1 MQEAGLSPF
10 HLPQTPTK
18 YIYSTDLRNYV
29 PVDAQPLTNHILDL
43 RSFNDVIEWEQTSDG
58 LCTKNSSNYKSL
70 HDNGKP
76 RAPLPFLY
84 KRDAMF
90 HEDLVVAL
98 RLGTS
103 FLRITPCLFLAFG
116 HNFLLPRVSGRWS
129 LAMLCAVLQVTDSIL
144 VTSKDIKYTCLF
156 LSSKPKAPKKVRVQ

>member
-18 YIYSTDLRNYV
+18 YIYSIDLRNYV

-43 RSFNDVIEWEQTSDG
+43 RSFNDVIGTDFRWFVY
-58 LCTKNSSNYKSL
+58 KNTPNYKSF
-70 HDNGKP
+70 HNNGKP
-76 RAPLPFLY
+76 RAPLLFLN
-84 KRDAMF
+84 KRDATF

-98 RLGTS
+98 ILRTT
-103 FLRITPCLFLAFG
+103 FLRITSCLFLAFG
-116 HNFLLPRVSGRWS
+116 HIFLLPRVSGRWS

-144 VTSKDIKYTCLF
+144 VASKDIKNTCLF